1 VNVSGFG
8 SRQTSEQKSRPM
20 AEAGTRAMILATVKE
35 NATLTAIDE
44 ETGAIT
50 AAVEVGERGVAKPHE
65 ITLSADRTRAFVS
78 LYGSADYGPNVPA
91 NRIAVVGLT
100 SMRLLGHIDLNLYMG
115 PHALVTGADG
125 KIWASVDPSRCVLVI
140 DPDSW
145 EIERTIWLEVPGH
158 FFAAAPDGRL
168 YVSAKEYPV
177 ITEIDM
183 AAREIVAR
191 IPLPVGA
198 QGICVSSDGALLY
211 VGDFHRPLL
220 HAVDRAA
227 RRVIDTVPLTGVPGW
242 PFASK
247 GGAHVVVPTYDEPAE
262 KGFLEIL
269 DVSDLTRR
277 RVVDLPAEPFHV
289 LFAPDHRDCYVALAS
304 GEIPKISLKNAT
316 IVAGGFHAGGTMPEA
331 LVRVES

>member
-1 VNVSGFG
+1 M
-8 SRQTSEQKSRPM
+8 SEQKSRSM
-20 AEAGTRAMILATVKE
+20 KGSSRCAMILATVKE
-35 NATLTAIDE
+35 NVSLTVLDPD
-44 ETGAIT
+44 TGAIV
-50 AAVEVGERGVAKPHE
+50 AAIEVGERGVAKPHE

-78 LYGSADYGPNVPA
+78 LYGSADYGRNVPA
-91 NRIAVVGLT
+91 NRIAVIDLT
-100 SMRLLGHIDLNLYMG
+100 SMRLLGHIDLNLYQG

-140 DPDSW
+140 DPESF
-145 EIERTIWLEVPGH
+145 EIKRTIWLEVPGH

-220 HAVDRAA
+220 HVVDRAA
-227 RRVIDTVPLTGVPGW
+227 RRVTKTVPLTGVPGW

-247 GGAHVVVPTYDEPAE
+247 GGAHVVVTTYDEPADR
-262 KGFLEIL
+262 GFLEIL
-269 DVSDLTRR
+269 DATDLTRR
-277 RVVDLPAEPFHV
+277 RVVELPAEPFHA
-289 LFAPDHRDCYVALAS
+289 LFAPDDRHCHVALAS
-304 GEIPKISLKNAT
+304 GGIPKIDLETAA
-316 IVAGGFHAGGTMPEA
+316 IVPGGFHAGGTMPEA
-331 LVRVES
+331 LVRVELK

>member
-1 VNVSGFG
+1 MG
-8 SRQTSEQKSRPM
+8 EQKSRPM
-20 AEAGTRAMILATVKE
+20 KGSSRRAILATVKE
-35 NATLTAIDE
+35 NVSLTVLDPD
-44 ETGAIT
+44 TGAIV
-50 AAVEVGERGVAKPHE
+50 AAIEVGERGVAKPHE

-78 LYGSADYGPNVPA
+78 LYGSSDYGRSVPA
-91 NRIAVVGLT
+91 NRIAVDDLT
-100 SMRLLGHIDLNLYMG
+100 SMRLLGHIDLNLYQG
-115 PHALVTGADG
+115 PHALATGVDG

-140 DPDSW
+140 DPESW

-198 QGICVSSDGALLY
+198 QGICVSNDGALLY

-220 HAVDRAA
+220 HVIDRTA
-227 RRVIDTVPLTGVPGW
+227 RRVTGAVPLAGVPGW
-242 PFASK
+242 PFGSK
-247 GGAHVVVPTYDEPAE
+247 DGAHVVVTTYDEPADR
-262 KGFLEIL
+262 GFLEIL
-269 DVSDLTRR
+269 DATDLTRR

-289 LFAPDHRDCYVALAS
+289 LFAADGRHCHVALAS
-304 GEIPKISLKNAT
+304 GEIPRIDLGTAE
-316 IVAGGFHAGGTMPEA
+316 IVTGGFHAGGTMPEA
-331 LVRVES
+331 LVRLEPR